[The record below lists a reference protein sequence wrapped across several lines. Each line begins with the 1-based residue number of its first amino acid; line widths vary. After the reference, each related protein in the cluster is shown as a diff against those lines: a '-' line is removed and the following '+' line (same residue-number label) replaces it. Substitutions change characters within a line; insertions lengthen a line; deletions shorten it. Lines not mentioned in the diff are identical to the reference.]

1 MYTYGPVP
9 SRRLGKSIGV
19 SPIPS
24 KTCDYSCVYCQLG
37 RTNNFTAKRQSF
49 FDKQQIIKELSARIQ
64 DSDADYIT
72 FVGDG
77 EPTLNSDLGWLINRC
92 RERFN
97 IPIAVITNG
106 SLLFQKK
113 VQEELHNADLVMPSI
128 DAGCQKTF
136 RKINRPHK
144 DLYFQEIINGIIDFS
159 MSFKGTVWTETMLVK
174 DYNDNEHEINKI
186 NQIIKEIAPEKAFIM
201 CPTRPPAEDV
211 YPPEPE
217 SYIYAQ
223 KIISG
228 SKAITNIEQGLF
240 NTSKYQDVEQALIEI
255 SQRHPLR
262 KKQAEWIAEQFDQRE
277 KLTELINSGVFIE
290 KEYSNQKYI
299 LPKEVFKRE

>member
-1 MYTYGPVP
+1 MNIRIAIITYG
-9 SRRLGKSIGV
+9 
-19 SPIPS
+19 
-24 KTCDYSCVYCQLG
+24 
-37 RTNNFTAKRQSF
+37 
-49 FDKQQIIKELSARIQ
+49 
-64 DSDADYIT
+64 
-72 FVGDG
+72 
-77 EPTLNSDLGWLINRC
+77 LI
-92 RERFN
+92 
-97 IPIAVITNG
+97 
-106 SLLFQKK
+106 LFQKK
-113 VQEELHNADLVMPSI
+113 VQEELQNADLVMPSI

-240 NTSKYQDVEQALIEI
+240 NTSKYQNVEQALIEI

-277 KLTELINSGVFIE
+277 KLTGLINSGVFIE